1 MKKVSEREKSGVAGM
16 RATGLPAAR
25 AGRVGFPFAKPFLEV
40 LRGLYRILHAIVGR
54 ARGREVRASGCA
66 FFLLVLFG
74 VFDVPQVKAEWT
86 DVDTQRLLEIITRL
100 DAIKQSVDD
109 VPNPNNLLS
118 SIEQAVNGQQSKI
131 GVGRLISTQEDFHHT
146 FLTRFGFAGSGNDL
160 SGRLLSMQNI
170 LSSMETKE
178 GDIFNALGYTGTQ
191 KLKTDMST
199 IVTKLEAIRA
209 ALSSS
214 GTSGG
219 ITQEQLSSALQSQF
233 GAKFGLSGSSNPK
246 VLAYSVNDS
255 GFWINEI
262 FDTGSIPVL
271 FSRLNQQ
278 ITFLGDFLKY
288 WNGKYFNN
296 VTTRLDDIISKMGTG
311 GGGSDLSN
319 IEQYLQTLN
328 GYLMG
333 DSSSGGMYGMFTT
346 VSKPMGGFTFKQL
359 LADSIRK
366 QPESLYVALRNLSSM
381 NSQGFS
387 YLSENLYS
395 LGQLM
400 ASMDYQQT
408 LSEMRDLLMEIADN
422 TKSGSSSGGGG
433 GLTSEELDA
442 MLSKYFGLPYTGT
455 IYTPG
460 NTKSQVIGGLSFGQ
474 TYTDTVGVG
483 SLRDFLR
490 YILLSQ
496 TQHSNV
502 STSNDVMFAELF
514 WRAIIGSSGSSTSD
528 LVRDGFVSYSFGDSP
543 AFYPDGKPWRQYTES
558 KFWSP
563 SSLLEAL
570 ALINMNLA
578 RFSNVQSKNMYA
590 LGDQNYWATTN
601 IISHLNPETYWG
613 EKKDNGKDSEY
624 IYRFGEGADGSTDGK
639 PFNPTN
645 YSPTISQAYTNYTNT
660 IMADTNR
667 LDVVENDKILQKY
680 FLEAAFKADG
690 SSATI
695 QFEGTD
701 SDWGNIE
708 ITLPTFGGA
717 RGNGPTF
724 TLELKKGW
732 AEIKPQAAAMLN
744 NWLRPVC
751 VAVWWFFGGLACFVM
766 VRKVG
771 GI

>member
-1 MKKVSEREKSGVAGM
+1 MAGM

-74 VFDVPQVKAEWT
+74 VFDVPQIRAEWG
-86 DVDTQRLLEIITRL
+86 DVDRTKFDELSGQVSQGTTYLG
-100 DAIKQSVDD
+100 AIKES
-109 VPNPNNLLS
+109 NS
-118 SIEQAVNGQQSKI
+118 SIHEILNNRLPTLQSLLQTLSADTQSGFSDVSAVLVQLRDAVGYGNSNGN
-131 GVGRLISTQEDFHHT
+131 VNTQ
-146 FLTRFGFAGSGNDL
+146 
-160 SGRLLSMQNI
+160 
-170 LSSMETKE
+170 
-178 GDIFNALGYTGTQ
+178 LGTVV
-191 KLKTDMST
+191 S
-199 IVTKLEAIRA
+199 KLEAIRS

-214 GTSGG
+214 SGISQQELKETLQTVVVGLTSPYFNPRNSYYWETMANGNFVRRTEG
-219 ITQEQLSSALQSQF
+219 YNDLATLITTIPRQSYESARFLQ
-233 GAKFGLSGSSNPK
+233 
-246 VLAYSVNDS
+246 
-255 GFWINEI
+255 
-262 FDTGSIPVL
+262 
-271 FSRLNQQ
+271 
-278 ITFLGDFLKY
+278 Y
-288 WNGKYFNN
+288 WNGKNFDN
-296 VTTRLDDIISKMGTG
+296 VTTRLDDIISKMGTGG

-333 DSSSGGMYGMFTT
+333 DSSSSGMYGMYTT

-387 YLSENLYS
+387 YLSDNLYS

-442 MLSKYFGLPYTGT
+442 ILSKYFGFPASGGQSFYASRLDDVDINGVRFSSAIVTPTGSPKDLVSALF
-455 IYTPG
+455 YMNNVLG
-460 NTKSQVIGGLSFGQ
+460 N
-474 TYTDTVGVG
+474 
-483 SLRDFLR
+483 FLNNNSR
-490 YILLSQ
+490 NQLAFSR
-496 TQHSNV
+496 
-502 STSNDVMFAELF
+502 LF
-514 WRAIIGSSGSSTSD
+514 WKAIMGSSGSSTSD

-613 EKKDNGKDSEY
+613 EKKDDGKDSDY

-667 LDVVENDKILQKY
+667 LDVVENDKVLQKY

-732 AEIKPQAAAMLN
+732 AEIKPQAAVMLN

-751 VAVWWFFGGLACFVM
+751 VAVWWFFGGFACFVM

>member
-74 VFDVPQVKAEWT
+74 VFDVPQIRAEWG
-86 DVDTQRLLEIITRL
+86 DVDRTKFDELSGQVSQGTTYLG
-100 DAIKQSVDD
+100 AIKES
-109 VPNPNNLLS
+109 NS
-118 SIEQAVNGQQSKI
+118 SIHEILNNRLPTLQSLLQTLSADTQSGFSDVSAVLVQLRDAVGYGNSNGN
-131 GVGRLISTQEDFHHT
+131 VNTQ
-146 FLTRFGFAGSGNDL
+146 
-160 SGRLLSMQNI
+160 
-170 LSSMETKE
+170 
-178 GDIFNALGYTGTQ
+178 LGTVV
-191 KLKTDMST
+191 S
-199 IVTKLEAIRA
+199 KLEAIRSV
-209 ALSSS
+209 LSSS
-214 GTSGG
+214 SGISQQELKETLQTVVVGLTSPYFNPRNSYYWETMANGNFVRRTEG
-219 ITQEQLSSALQSQF
+219 YKDLATLIATIPRQSYESARFLQ
-233 GAKFGLSGSSNPK
+233 
-246 VLAYSVNDS
+246 
-255 GFWINEI
+255 
-262 FDTGSIPVL
+262 
-271 FSRLNQQ
+271 
-278 ITFLGDFLKY
+278 Y
-288 WNGKYFNN
+288 WNGQYFNN

-311 GGGSDLSN
+311 GGSDLTN
-319 IEQYLQTLN
+319 IEAYLHILASFFTEGGTN
-328 GYLMG
+328 ISWPYGYTSN
-333 DSSSGGMYGMFTT
+333 DKVIGGRVFKLFRPST
-346 VSKPMGGFTFKQL
+346 VSSVYGFIDL
-359 LADSIRK
+359 LKVLA
-366 QPESLYVALRNLSSM
+366 ENV
-381 NSQGFS
+381 SQGFANNS
-387 YLSENLYS
+387 NNLFTI
-395 LGQLM
+395 GQLI
-400 ASMDYQQT
+400 ADNDYQQT

-514 WRAIIGSSGSSTSD
+514 WRAIIGSSGSSSSSD

-624 IYRFGEGADGSTDGK
+624 IYRFGEGSDGSTDGK

>member
-25 AGRVGFPFAKPFLEV
+25 AGRVGFPFAKPFWEV
-40 LRGLYRILHAIVGR
+40 LRGLYRFLRATVGR
-54 ARGREVRASGCA
+54 ACGREVRASGCA
-66 FFLLVLFG
+66 FFFLVLFG
-74 VFDVPQVKAEWT
+74 VFDVPQVKAEWG
-86 DVDTQRLLEIITRL
+86 DVDRTKFDELSGQVSQGTTYLG
-100 DAIKQSVDD
+100 AIKES
-109 VPNPNNLLS
+109 NS
-118 SIEQAVNGQQSKI
+118 SIHEILNNRLPTLQSLLQTLSADTQSGFSDVSAVLVQLRDAVGYGNSNGN
-131 GVGRLISTQEDFHHT
+131 VNTQ
-146 FLTRFGFAGSGNDL
+146 
-160 SGRLLSMQNI
+160 
-170 LSSMETKE
+170 
-178 GDIFNALGYTGTQ
+178 LGTVV
-191 KLKTDMST
+191 S
-199 IVTKLEAIRA
+199 KLEAIRS

-214 GTSGG
+214 SGISQQELKETLQTVVVGLTSPYFNPRNSYYWETMANGNFIRRTEG
-219 ITQEQLSSALQSQF
+219 YNDLATLIATIPRQSYESARFLQ
-233 GAKFGLSGSSNPK
+233 
-246 VLAYSVNDS
+246 
-255 GFWINEI
+255 
-262 FDTGSIPVL
+262 
-271 FSRLNQQ
+271 
-278 ITFLGDFLKY
+278 Y
-288 WNGKYFNN
+288 WNGQYFNN

-311 GGGSDLSN
+311 GGGGSDLSN

-328 GYLMG
+328 GYFMG
-333 DSSSGGMYGMFTT
+333 DSSSSGMYGMYTT

-366 QPESLYVALRNLSSM
+366 QPESLYVALRNLSLM

-387 YLSENLYS
+387 YLSDNLYS

-422 TKSGSSSGGGG
+422 TKSGSSSGGGV

-442 MLSKYFGLPYTGT
+442 MLSQYFGDSSS
-455 IYTPG
+455 G
-460 NTKSQVIGGLSFGQ
+460 NFFPVTNGSRTSETIGGENFFNLEVSSEQPKNLLNALYYMQNMNKEGHIISNMNIKALS
-474 TYTDTVGVG
+474 
-483 SLRDFLR
+483 R
-490 YILLSQ
+490 
-496 TQHSNV
+496 
-502 STSNDVMFAELF
+502 LF
-514 WRAIIGSSGSSTSD
+514 WRALMGENGSGSSSD
-528 LVRDGFVSYSFGDSP
+528 LVRDGFMSYSFGDSP

-563 SSLLEAL
+563 SSLLEAF

-695 QFEGTD
+695 QFKGTD

-751 VAVWWFFGGLACFVM
+751 VAVWWFFGGLACFIM

>member
-66 FFLLVLFG
+66 FLLLVLFG
-74 VFDVPQVKAEWT
+74 VFDVPQIRAEWG
-86 DVDTQRLLEIITRL
+86 DVDRTKFDELSGQVSQGTTYLG
-100 DAIKQSVDD
+100 AIKES
-109 VPNPNNLLS
+109 NS
-118 SIEQAVNGQQSKI
+118 SIHEILNNRLPTLQSLLQTLSADTQSGFSDVSAVLVQLRDAVGYGNSNGN
-131 GVGRLISTQEDFHHT
+131 VNTQ
-146 FLTRFGFAGSGNDL
+146 
-160 SGRLLSMQNI
+160 
-170 LSSMETKE
+170 
-178 GDIFNALGYTGTQ
+178 LGTVV
-191 KLKTDMST
+191 S
-199 IVTKLEAIRA
+199 KLEAIRS

-214 GTSGG
+214 SGISQQELKETLQTVVVGLTSPYFNPRNSYYWETMANGNFVRRTEG
-219 ITQEQLSSALQSQF
+219 YNDLATLIAMIPRQSYESARFLQ
-233 GAKFGLSGSSNPK
+233 
-246 VLAYSVNDS
+246 
-255 GFWINEI
+255 
-262 FDTGSIPVL
+262 
-271 FSRLNQQ
+271 
-278 ITFLGDFLKY
+278 Y
-288 WNGKYFNN
+288 WNGKNFDN
-296 VTTRLDDIISKMGTG
+296 VTTRLDDIISKMGTGG

-333 DSSSGGMYGMFTT
+333 DSSSSGMYGMYTT

-387 YLSENLYS
+387 YLSDNLYS

-460 NTKSQVIGGLSFGQ
+460 KTKSQVIGGLSFAQ

-502 STSNDVMFAELF
+502 STSNDVMFADLF

-613 EKKDNGKDSEY
+613 EKKDDGKDSDY